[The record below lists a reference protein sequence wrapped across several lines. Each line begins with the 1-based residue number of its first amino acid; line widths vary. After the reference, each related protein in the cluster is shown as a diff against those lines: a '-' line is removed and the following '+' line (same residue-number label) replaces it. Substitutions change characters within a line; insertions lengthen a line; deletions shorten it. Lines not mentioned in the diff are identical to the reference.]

1 MSRDAETT
9 LAAELRARR
18 QAGNGENQNRIF
30 TFTLNDRPPFGFSI
44 QEHFSVSTPDR
55 VAARSAVPRAPLQ
68 PLPPSLIP
76 SPPPVPATAGHD
88 INIMIRTLRGL
99 LPDWDP
105 LMEPDVHPSELLQF
119 LDILVRQHIGAST
132 RRHPPEESVTGDH
145 RISQAQTML
154 RFARRHLTC
163 LRARAQRSE
172 GPELYQSIGVLCGLI
187 GATGDLLTS
196 LHSSDIPV
204 EDLDSEPNLE
214 ADTLS
219 ARETEEPEASDED
232 ENDEEVRHARTD
244 YYSTRSS
251 TPEREIGECPGNHKG
266 INRDYHC
273 YARWTGMGWRCYF
286 CLGDM

>member
-18 QAGNGENQNRIF
+18 QAGNGESQNPIF
-30 TFTLNDRPPFGFSI
+30 AFTLNDSPPFGFNI
-44 QEHFSVSTPDR
+44 QEHFSVSVPDR

-76 SPPPVPATAGHD
+76 SPPPVLGTAAHD
-88 INIMIRTLRGL
+88 INIMIRTLRSL
-99 LPDWDP
+99 LPDWNP
-105 LMEPDVHPSELLQF
+105 LMEPDVHPNELLHF
-119 LDILVRQHIGAST
+119 LDILVRQRIGAST
-132 RRHPPEESVTGDH
+132 RRHPPEESVIGDD

-154 RFARRHLTC
+154 RFARRHLAS
-163 LRARAQRSE
+163 LRAHAQRSE
-172 GPELYQSIGVLCGLI
+172 GSELYQSIVVLGGLVS
-187 GATGDLLTS
+187 ATGDLLTS
-196 LHSSDIPV
+196 LHSSDVP
-204 EDLDSEPNLE
+204 EDLNSEPDLE
-214 ADTLS
+214 AETLS
-219 ARETEEPEASDED
+219 VRETEEPEASD
-232 ENDEEVRHARTD
+232 DEENEEDVGHARTD

-273 YARWTGMGWRCYF
+273 YARWTGVGWRCYF